1 MTLCR
6 DGLCRP
12 GLTLPGKFG
21 IFLYDKPFLKAGIT
35 VKNLYLKYKELISYI
50 FWGVATT
57 VVNYV
62 VYFLCTRLFQIN
74 YLASNVISWIAA
86 VAFAFLVNK
95 LFVFASTSW
104 ARKTVF
110 AELWKFVSARILSGA
125 LETGILFVFVSLLH
139 MPDGIVK
146 IAAGVI
152 VVILNYIISKLFIF
166 RKKA

>member
-1 MTLCR
+1 M
-6 DGLCRP
+6 
-12 GLTLPGKFG
+12 
-21 IFLYDKPFLKAGIT
+21 
-35 VKNLYLKYKELISYI
+35 KNLYLKYKELISYI